1 MKAERLLQLMHF
13 RFQKNYFKKCAFY
26 VAQNFN
32 YVLNIETRWAFI
44 PATVLFWVCPSRFH
58 NPANEKSF
66 DIIIID
72 DIFAVEYSANI
83 ASGNVLIDSRS
94 FRPLL
99 GVK

>member
-1 MKAERLLQLMHF
+1 MKLLMMF
-13 RFQKNYFKKCAFY
+13 SFQKTLIFL
-26 VAQNFN
+26 VARRVFS
-32 YVLNIETRWAFI
+32 VLNLRLVRAFI
-44 PATVLFWVCPSRFH
+44 PATFLFWVCPSRYQ
-58 NPANEKSF
+58 NSANEKSF

-94 FRPLL
+94 FRSLL